1 MLFAN
6 RLEVWNPGALPPSW
20 TLEKLRH
27 PHPSVPHNLLL
38 ADPLY
43 LTKYI
48 ERIGTGTGDMIRPLK
63 AKCVE
68 MTAPDKPKSSQQKYR
83 LTAKG
88 LLLKEDL
95 IRLQQSPLNL

>member
-48 ERIGTGTGDMIRPLK
+48 ERIGTGTGDM
-63 AKCVE
+63 
-68 MTAPDKPKSSQQKYR
+68 TAPDKPKSSQQKYR